1 LRVNGLH
8 WPEKPIPLTKGEH
21 VGPSVFV
28 SGLLL
33 FLFLAVGTTA
43 GAAETDQGKQ
53 FYMQYCASCHGKDG
67 RGNGPVSSYL
77 KIKVPNLTLLKKNN
91 KGIYPLSKVMS
102 AIDGSRA
109 VRAHGDREM
118 PVWGEIFRKE
128 AEPAKY
134 TELTSLLKTKM
145 IAEYVA
151 TLQR

>member
-1 LRVNGLH
+1 VQAKTFLLRILVVLC
-8 WPEKPIPLTKGEH
+8 
-21 VGPSVFV
+21 
-28 SGLLL
+28 
-33 FLFLAVGTTA
+33 LAQGTRIWA
-43 GAAETDQGKQ
+43 GETDQGQ
-53 FYMQYCASCHGKDG
+53 QAYLQYCASCHGKEG

-77 KIKVPNLTLLKKNN
+77 KIKVPNLTLLQKNN
-91 KGIYPLSKVMS
+91 KGVYPMAKVMS
-102 AIDGSRA
+102 AIDGSRI

-134 TELTSLLKTKM
+134 TELSSLLKIKM

>member
-1 LRVNGLH
+1 MQV
-8 WPEKPIPLTKGEH
+8 KT
-21 VGPSVFV
+21 
-28 SGLLL
+28 LLVRL
-33 FLFLAVGTTA
+33 LMLLCLALGTRIWA
-43 GAAETDQGKQ
+43 GETDQGQ
-53 FYMQYCASCHGKDG
+53 QSYLRYCASCHGRDG
-67 RGNGPVSSYL
+67 RGNGPVTPYL

-91 KGIYPLSKVMS
+91 QGIYPTAEVMS
-102 AIDGSRA
+102 AIDGSRM

-128 AEPAKY
+128 AEAGKY